1 MNRRTFALLTAVIT
15 FTAGVVLARLSLPNL
30 FKTPPPVVIK
40 EVQLSNYRLS
50 GPYEYEHLSIFL
62 IHGADAPGNGR
73 YTPLQ
78 EAMERKF
85 VTVHETNHVNELA
98 IENISATEDVF
109 VQAGDIV
116 KGGRQDRVLSVD
128 MILPARSGMV
138 PISAFCVEQ
147 SRWQARG
154 VESVDQFTLTE
165 MTASY
170 SLRKAIKDVATQ
182 AGVWGEVEASQK
194 KLGDGLAKSVRSEQS
209 PTSLPLALES
219 EAVQETTALY
229 LSKLLP
235 IVHQWND
242 VIGFA
247 FAINDELKVADVY
260 CSKVMFKQF
269 WPRLLK
275 AAAVEAIA
283 TPAVKRAPNALPI
296 ETVGASLV
304 NMELAAATETVINAR
319 TRSIKRETEDGLFFQ
334 SVDTNCDATWI
345 HRSYLSRLKE

>member
-1 MNRRTFALLTAVIT
+1 MNRRTFALLAAVIT
-15 FTAGVVLARLSLPNL
+15 FTVGIVLAKLSLPNL

-40 EVQLSNYRLS
+40 EVQLSNYRIT
-50 GPYEYEHLSIFL
+50 GPYEYEDLSIFL
-62 IHGADAPGNGR
+62 IHGPDAPGNGR

-78 EAMERKF
+78 EAMERKM

-98 IENISATEDVF
+98 IENISTEDVF

-128 MILPARSGMV
+128 MILSAKSGMV
-138 PISAFCVEQ
+138 PISAFCVEP
-147 SRWQARG
+147 SRWHSRG
-154 VESVDQFTLTE
+154 AESVDHFTLTE
-165 MTASY
+165 MVATP
-170 SLRKAIKDVATQ
+170 SLRKVIVDVATQ
-182 AGVWGEVEASQK
+182 AGVWSEVQDSQE
-194 KLGDGLAKSVRSEQS
+194 KLGAGLARSVRSEES
-209 PTSLPLALES
+209 PTSLPLTLES

-229 LSKLLP
+229 LAKLLP

-247 FAINDELKVADVY
+247 FAINDELRVADVY
-260 CSKVMFKQF
+260 GSKIMFKQF

-283 TPAVKRAPNALPI
+283 TPPMKRAPNALPI

-304 NMELAAATETVINAR
+304 NMELAAATVTVVNAR
-319 TRSIKRETEDGLFFQ
+319 THSIKRETEDGLFFE
-334 SVDTNCDATWI
+334 SVDTKPGTTWI